1 MIGKLL
7 TTSLVTVTA
16 LAQAVSA
23 SSVVAYWGQNSG
35 GDQDRLATYCTD
47 SNIDIVVLSFLSG
60 YPNLELNFA
69 NQCGLTFPDGLLH
82 CSAIGEDIK
91 TCQAAGKK
99 VLLSLGGFNGA
110 YGFSDDAEATAFAST
125 LWNKFGAG
133 TDDSERP
140 FDDAVVDGFDIDSEN
155 HDQTGY
161 VALGKELKA
170 LYASDSSK
178 QYYLSASPQCV
189 YPDQSVGDFIS
200 QVDVDY
206 TFVQFYNN
214 PCSLDGTFNWGAW
227 SDFAKSKANPPKI
240 FVGLAAAQKSAGAG
254 YVDASVVAQ
263 NLNTFA
269 CDPNF
274 GGISLWDASS
284 AFGNTNAAG
293 VNYVDQ
299 IKAILASANCAA
311 PSSAAPV
318 APAAPSSSVPV
329 SSAGPYTNGSITA
342 APVYTATKTNI
353 ETTLVT
359 ITSCSDHKCSLVT
372 KETGLTTITNL
383 YTSFVTYCPL
393 SGQTTTTVTPA
404 APATVAPVA
413 VPSSSAPAAV
423 APAASIITS
432 AAVPVQADV
441 YSTLVV
447 NLTAY
452 VTGASTVAPVY
463 TVSQGAANTHVLS
476 AWALVVS
483 GVLAALF

>member
-7 TTSLVTVTA
+7 TSSLVTVTA

-23 SSVVAYWGQNSG
+23 SGIVAYWGQNSG
-35 GDQDRLATYCTD
+35 GDQDRLSTYCAD
-47 SNIDIVVLSFLSG
+47 ANIDIVVLSFLSG

-82 CSAIGEDIK
+82 CLAIGEDIK
-91 TCQAAGKK
+91 ACQAAGKK
-99 VLLSLGGFNGA
+99 VLLSLGGYNGA
-110 YGFSDDAEATAFAST
+110 YGFSDDAEATAFATT

-133 TDDSERP
+133 SDPERP
-140 FDDAVVDGFDIDSEN
+140 FDDAVVDGFDMDSEN

-161 VALGKELKA
+161 VALGNLLKA
-170 LYASDSSK
+170 LYASDTSK

-214 PCSLDGTFNWGAW
+214 PCSLDGAFNWNVW
-227 SDFAKSKANPPKI
+227 SDFAKSKANPPKV
-240 FVGLAAAQKSAGAG
+240 FVGLAAAAKSAGAG
-254 YVDASVVAQ
+254 YVDASVVAE

-299 IKAILASANCAA
+299 IAAILASANCAA
-311 PSSAAPV
+311 PTSAAPV
-318 APAAPSSSVPV
+318 PSPVPT
-329 SSAGPYTNGSITA
+329 SAPYTNGSM
-342 APVYTATKTNI
+342 TATKTNI

-359 ITSCSDHKCSLVT
+359 ITSCADNKCSLVT

-393 SGQTTTTVTPA
+393 SGETTTTV
-404 APATVAPVA
+404 APATVAPATV
-413 VPSSSAPAAV
+413 VPAV
-423 APAASIITS
+423 APASSTITS
-432 AAVPVQADV
+432 VAAQSNTYV
-441 YSTLVV
+441 TVV
-447 NLTAY
+447 VDLTAY
-452 VTGASTVAPVY
+452 VSGHSTVVPAY
-463 TVSQGAANTHVLS
+463 TITSEGGANTYMLS
-476 AWALVVS
+476 AWALVVF